1 MEGGIMTAVQ
11 TSNPVHDAEG
21 AVEAGIHEVGA
32 TIDAVEREVG
42 RGVST
47 RFPLNSAF
55 IFTFGALGGM
65 LFGFDTGIISGASPL
80 IESDFGLSVAQTGF
94 ITSSVLI
101 GSCAGALSI
110 GALSD
115 RFGRKKL
122 LILAAILF
130 LLGSGMCAGST
141 GFLMMVVARIILGL
155 AVGAASSLT
164 PAYLAELAPKERR
177 GSLSTL
183 FQLMITFGILLAYAS
198 NLGFLGH
205 NIAGIRDWR
214 WMLGSAL
221 VPAALLLIGGLLLP
235 ESPRYLVSR
244 GKDREAFK
252 VLTLIRKDVDQTQW
266 YHNAVDYVLGNDL
279 MKGTG
284 KTTFSP
290 DATLTRGMV
299 VTVLGRAAGVKTA
312 DYAGTSFSDVKAG
325 SWYAP
330 YVQWASKQGLVKGYE
345 DGTFKAGAECDPRGD
360 GHHAVPLLE
369 ERGQHLE
376 DGCHRACIAKFFL
389 YSQPSPFL
397 HGVHLTEVQTDAR
410 MTNLFYRLKKLL
422 PTWCAA
428 FPNSQEVT
436 RNDDAKG
443 WSTSFYGNTLRIEN
457 HRRKGFNADFQAEEL
472 EERLI
477 PALLTPSNAASE
489 PIATF

>member
-1 MEGGIMTAVQ
+1 M
-11 TSNPVHDAEG
+11 
-21 AVEAGIHEVGA
+21 
-32 TIDAVEREVG
+32 
-42 RGVST
+42 
-47 RFPLNSAF
+47 
-55 IFTFGALGGM
+55 
-65 LFGFDTGIISGASPL
+65 
-80 IESDFGLSVAQTGF
+80 
-94 ITSSVLI
+94 LI

-252 VLTLIRKDVDQTQW
+252 VLTLIRKDVDQTQ
-266 YHNAVDYVLGNDL
+266 
-279 MKGTG
+279 
-284 KTTFSP
+284 
-290 DATLTRGMV
+290 
-299 VTVLGRAAGVKTA
+299 
-312 DYAGTSFSDVKAG
+312 
-325 SWYAP
+325 
-330 YVQWASKQGLVKGYE
+330 VQ
-345 DGTFKAGAECDPRGD
+345 
-360 GHHAVPLLE
+360 LE
-369 ERGQHLE
+369 LDE
-376 DGCHRACIAKFFL
+376 IK
-389 YSQPSPFL
+389 PSPRRTPRAVSASCSASPVL
-397 HGVHLTEVQTDAR
+397 RSSPRSAS
-410 MTNLFYRLKKLL
+410 
-422 PTWCAA
+422 CCSSSSSA
-428 FPNSQEVT
+428 
-436 RNDDAKG
+436 
-443 WSTSFYGNTLRIEN
+443 ST
-457 HRRKGFNADFQAEEL
+457 
-472 EERLI
+472 
-477 PALLTPSNAASE
+477 P
-489 PIATF
+489 